1 MIKKVV
7 IADGE
12 YGAVSFKAAARY
24 KQLSGKDL
32 ESYSYST
39 YEYNPETQEC
49 ASIEHTKWRAPQN
62 REDPI
67 WVQIIEEGFD
77 NDLYS
82 IDIYDDEYQDYDI
95 DTDYIGYE
103 CEKLVTIPVINID
116 KLMSLQ
122 TRKDVEKYLNK
133 LEVKYK

>member
-12 YGAVSFKAAARY
+12 YGAVSPGAATRY
-24 KQLSGKDL
+24 KQLSGKNL
-32 ESYSYST
+32 ESYSCST
-39 YEYNPETQEC
+39 HEYNSKTREC
-49 ASIEHTKWRAPQN
+49 VSIERTRWRAPQN

-82 IDIYDDEYQDYDI
+82 IDTYDDEYQEYDI
-95 DTDYIGYE
+95 DTDYMGYE
-103 CEKLVTIPVINID
+103 REKLVTTPIINID

-122 TRKDVEKYLNK
+122 TRNDVEEYLNK
-133 LEVKYK
+133 LEIKYK